1 MMKLEQLKDY
11 FNTQPSL
18 LIDFKAK
25 EKRQNTANSDLY
37 VSNFLSASVV

>member
-18 LIDFKAK
+18 LIDFNAK
-25 EKRQNTANSDLY
+25 EKTTNY
-37 VSNFLSASVV
+37 C